1 MIVSVFDYVLTNVLS
16 FFAGVFFGLGVCA
29 CHKDTFLQRSKS
41 NNSDSVSLT
50 SRHAGVG
57 SVAPPLVSATQLPT
71 FHEITLK

>member
-29 CHKDTFLQRSKS
+29 CKKDTFLQRAKS
-41 NNSDSVSLT
+41 LDNISQSS
-50 SRHAGVG
+50 S
-57 SVAPPLVSATQLPT
+57 APQLVSATQLPT